1 MESISLELRKAAGE
15 DLSAGSGGESPFG
28 KCVTRRDGTP
38 VDGGLVKER
47 ELGWKRGGWRVWC
60 CTVGSMRP
68 GEGSLPGW
76 LEHKML
82 PSPFVGC
89 HSQASCVSTGSPFG
103 DTHAHPPC
111 HSCVCAHV
119 HTCVH
124 VYIWAC
130 SFRLELSL
138 KGYTKNELDC
148 HL

>member
-103 DTHAHPPC
+103 DTHTPHAI
-111 HSCVCAHV
+111 VV
-119 HTCVH
+119 CVH
-124 VYIWAC
+124 MCTHACTYIYGLAP
-130 SFRLELSL
+130 SGRNYL
-138 KGYTKNELDC
+138 
-148 HL
+148 